1 MPAPNNK
8 QLTIAYAAGA
18 SLAAV
23 TLVYVF
29 GPTWFI
35 DSNPSSSQRKKGVVG
50 LVNTANDCF
59 INSILQSL
67 AGLGELRAYLVRR
80 TRAAKAN
87 GEFIEGDERPFLT
100 AALKDILDGLNE
112 RPLYRKTLSARPFL
126 TVLERVFRQRIS
138 RSQQDAHEFLQV
150 VAETIAEEY
159 HKQKKSAKVIKRVVK
174 ERGLENEKAHENEEE
189 EREESP
195 ILLNMDEADEEEVE
209 KEEDGVII
217 HVENSDSNLDEIE
230 DEGGMPLEGK
240 VESEIECQKCHFKPK
255 PTVST
260 FVVLTLPVP
269 QKSST
274 TLSECIKGVLSTE
287 YIDDFQCAKC
297 RLEHAIATLT
307 RKMASTSVT
316 KQEKIQEIIGT
327 LRQTLEKDPE
337 KIPDEI
343 DIPPPSSAPKSR
355 ISRRTRM
362 SSHPRILALHL
373 SRSIYEGYS
382 SSRKNSAR
390 VSFPE
395 TLQMGGIMEKH
406 EYKLLCMVTHKG
418 GHESGH
424 YECFRRQIVSP
435 PPYSTPTPT
444 LAPCTP
450 AASGQ
455 ASPIGGSTP
464 GSTVRLVDP
473 SEPGID
479 SPSLSPYSALS
490 NILPSDTL
498 SNSSSSD
505 SKSTPSPSLLTPD
518 ISYIPEAGPG
528 TAADSASERKA
539 HVPNKVRKK
548 HGNNKWWRISDD
560 KIRET
565 KTGDVLGM
573 QKEVYLLFYEE
584 QKPQ

>member
-87 GEFIEGDERPFLT
+87 GEFIEGDEKPFLT

-159 HKQKKSAKVIKRVVK
+159 HKQKKSVKAARVVK
-174 ERGLENEKAHENEEE
+174 EKDLEDEKAHEEEE
-189 EREESP
+189 AGGRN
-195 ILLNMDEADEEEVE
+195 ILLNVGEAGGEKVEE
-209 KEEDGVII
+209 EEDGVII
-217 HVENSDSNLDEIE
+217 NVENSDSNLEDETE

-274 TLSECIKGVLSTE
+274 TLSDCIKGVLSTE
-287 YIDDFQCAKC
+287 YIDDFQCARC

-307 RKMASTSVT
+307 RKIASTPVT
-316 KQEKIQEIIGT
+316 KQGKIQEIIDT
-327 LRQTLEKDPE
+327 LRQALEKDPE
-337 KIPDEI
+337 KIPEGI
-343 DIPPPSSAPKSR
+343 DIPPSSSAPKSR
-355 ISRRTRM
+355 IARRTRM

-444 LAPCTP
+444 LAPSTP

-473 SEPGID
+473 REPGVD
-479 SPSLSPYSALS
+479 SPSLSPYAASS
-490 NILPSDTL
+490 NILPSDASSSL
-498 SNSSSSD
+498 SSSD

-518 ISYIPEAGPG
+518 ISSIPEAGPG
-528 TAADSASERKA
+528 TTADSAFEKRA
-539 HVPNKVRKK
+539 HAPNKVRKK

-584 QKPQ
+584 QKPE